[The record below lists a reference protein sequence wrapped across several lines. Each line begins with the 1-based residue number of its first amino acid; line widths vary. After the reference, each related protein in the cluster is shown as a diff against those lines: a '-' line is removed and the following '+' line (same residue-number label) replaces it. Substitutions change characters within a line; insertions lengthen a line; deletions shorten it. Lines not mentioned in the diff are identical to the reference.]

1 MQPLNSSYMRLFDQ
15 HGLMEAT
22 ERKMGC
28 TGQLAR
34 LPNPNICFLH
44 SLGHSRTQAGS
55 WATSAPPQQRTFHN
69 RSFREQTIAPHSAP
83 TVEFTRSAFAQE
95 PNVHRGWLYFRK
107 VASPE
112 VSLIYRSLR
121 RRILPRQSISAL

>member
-1 MQPLNSSYMRLFDQ
+1 
-15 HGLMEAT
+15 ME
-22 ERKMGC
+22 
-28 TGQLAR
+28 
-34 LPNPNICFLH
+34 
-44 SLGHSRTQAGS
+44 SLGDVDVRSAQTLTRESRINHSVDA
-55 WATSAPPQQRTFHN
+55 SAIPY

>member
-1 MQPLNSSYMRLFDQ
+1 MRRSQYEQMFSAVPPTADML
-15 HGLMEAT
+15 GGRAV
-22 ERKMGC
+22 
-28 TGQLAR
+28 QLRGDAAR
-34 LPNPNICFLH
+34 A
-44 SLGHSRTQAGS
+44 R
-55 WATSAPPQQRTFHN
+55 PPFHN
-69 RSFREQTIAPHSAP
+69 DHSANKQSHRIP
-83 TVEFTRSAFAQE
+83 RRLWNLRGPLLRKK